1 MKTLVHSSGVKCAR
15 LAVEKKERETEK
27 GSSDILINK
36 TRYQTTWPR
45 FTAINVH

>member
-15 LAVEKKERETEK
+15 LAVEKREREK

-36 TRYQTTWPR
+36 TRYQTTWTR